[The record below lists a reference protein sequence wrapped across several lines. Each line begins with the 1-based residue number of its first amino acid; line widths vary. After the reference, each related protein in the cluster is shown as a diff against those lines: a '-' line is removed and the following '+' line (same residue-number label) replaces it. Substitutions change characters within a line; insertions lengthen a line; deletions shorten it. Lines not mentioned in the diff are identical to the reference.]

1 VGRPPAGFALRRE
14 APEAYAAVPASAR
27 TETLAAAL
35 RERAMLNDFGYLD
48 EDGSSFDREA
58 GEALL
63 ELGTDAIPALRPLLD
78 DLRPA
83 PLAGSEESTLA
94 YMLGLRRADF
104 AHHYLARILGRR
116 PEFDPDPVIRDNH
129 LAAMRTELDAQRR

>member
-1 VGRPPAGFALRRE
+1 VAADRPTSTTRAPA
-14 APEAYAAVPASAR
+14 PA
-27 TETLAAAL
+27 
-35 RERAMLNDFGYLD
+35 RERLVA
-48 EDGSSFDREA
+48 GSSFDREA

-63 ELGTDAIPALRPLLD
+63 ELGTDAISALRPLLD

-104 AHHYLARILGRR
+104 ARHYLARIL
-116 PEFDPDPVIRDNH
+116 
-129 LAAMRTELDAQRR
+129 AAGPSSTLTR